1 MSLSTTP
8 IQNQYM
14 QQLADDLA
22 RNTEEQEKAR
32 AQVEEAQNR
41 LAVLAQEYTW
51 LETMRA
57 QAAAAQ
63 ATAAAEAPAADD
75 APAAPAADDAP
86 AAPAA
91 EEAPAA
97 PAAEEAAAGT
107 PVKAKRTRKKAAKP
121 QTGTAATDVPAS
133 ADAPAE
139 NGEPETAEPVGET
152 LTEAPKKRPA
162 KKPTAKKTAKKL
174 PGQRGTTA
182 KAAPAGQTRRGPSL
196 AELVAPLLSADTPR
210 STKEIVAALKEQHPE
225 RSTSD
230 QLVRNAVNTLISRG
244 RAQRLQQQNSVFYT
258 AVSPQDVEAAAR

>member
-75 APAAPAADDAP
+75 APAAPAA
-86 AAPAA
+86 

-139 NGEPETAEPVGET
+139 NGEPETAEPVEET